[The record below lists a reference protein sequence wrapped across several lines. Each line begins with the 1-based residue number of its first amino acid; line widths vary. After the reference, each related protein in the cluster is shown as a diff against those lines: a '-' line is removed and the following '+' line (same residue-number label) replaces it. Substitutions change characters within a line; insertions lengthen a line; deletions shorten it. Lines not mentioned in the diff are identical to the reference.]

1 MHSPWPEPSRPST
14 ASSETL
20 PADDDPDTIIVDCA
34 GHQPQLPTPAEST
47 TDASSDSSHDI
58 YIQQIPQ
65 SKPRRVNPKSGARQQ
80 SRDDI
85 VKTTLSEKGRSVSGE
100 TLVTNAS
107 QSSLLRSG
115 IAALDLP
122 WSVTSLVQHHET
134 MDAESWSQ
142 NGGSSASNVE
152 EDHLRAEKA
161 AAKRAKMEENA
172 KRWNARKK
180 AAEEKATRRS
190 SRGSMLE
197 KAGEALSGL
206 TASVLGK
213 PPKKAVGICRDRQE
227 DIKRRAS
234 LRPRSMI
241 DPLILTTPALEGPQA
256 KIRRLSDGDL
266 DNQSRTAEALILPKK
281 PPPVRREKGWL
292 SSGLYAGQTR
302 DFDGAPSESK
312 NKRKH
317 DDMAPVRENR
327 TLPLPMFAG
336 ERLMQQ
342 GRDFKL
348 PYDVFSPLPPGQP
361 RPDEWRKTN
370 KNVFVGDAA
379 QVWRHSKPR
388 EHSTCMCTQET
399 GCDENCMNRF
409 MFYECDD
416 GNCNLAE
423 CSNRSFQSL
432 AQRSK
437 KGGKY
442 NVGVEVIQTRDR
454 GFGVRSNRTFEPN
467 QIIVEYTGEIITQD
481 ECDKRMR
488 TLYKNNECYY
498 LMLFDQNM
506 IIDATRGS
514 IARFVNHSCEPN
526 CRMEKWTVGGK
537 PRMAL
542 FAGDKGIMTGDELT
556 YDYNFDPFSQ
566 KNVQEC
572 RCGSSKCRGVL
583 GPKAKEERKPK
594 PEKELGPSA
603 ASRLAGAKRKIA
615 DILDEGTDRWNKRP
629 KIGVPASAAAALKR
643 ITTTKPRSRSPA
655 RTPVH
660 SSTQP
665 SPSKP
670 ALRAAS
676 LSTRGV
682 TTRRPSILKRI
693 VDGATQKPTTRRT
706 ASHSSSSEA
715 LLGGQIERP
724 LTRAESVKAKAAS
737 IRKNAVSIVRGAT

>member
-20 PADDDPDTIIVDCA
+20 PADDDPDTIVVACA
-34 GHQPQLPTPAEST
+34 GYQPQLPTPAEST
-47 TDASSDSSHDI
+47 TDVSSDSSHDI
-58 YIQQIPQ
+58 CIQQISQ
-65 SKPRRVNPKSGARQQ
+65 SKPRRVNPKSGAKEQ
-80 SRDDI
+80 SRDYI
-85 VKTTLSEKGRSVSGE
+85 VETTLSEKGRSVSGE
-100 TLVTNAS
+100 TLITNAS

-122 WSVTSLVQHHET
+122 WSVTSLVQHQDTIDGEL
-134 MDAESWSQ
+134 WSQ
-142 NGGSSASNVE
+142 NGGSSALNAE
-152 EDHLRAEKA
+152 EGRLRVEKA
-161 AAKRAKMEENA
+161 AAKRARMEENA
-172 KRWNARKK
+172 QRWDARKK

-197 KAGEALSGL
+197 MAGEAVSGL

-213 PPKKAVGICRDRQE
+213 RPKKALEIGRDRLE

-234 LRPRSMI
+234 LRPRSMVK
-241 DPLILTTPALEGPQA
+241 PLVSTTPVLEGPQA

-266 DNQSRTAEALILPKK
+266 DNDPRIAEALILPKS
-281 PPPVRREKGWL
+281 PPPVRREKRWL
-292 SSGLYAGQTR
+292 ASGLYTGQAR
-302 DFDGAPSESK
+302 DFDGRLSESK

-317 DDMAPVRENR
+317 DDVVQVSENL
-327 TLPLPMFAG
+327 TLPLPIFAG
-336 ERLMQQ
+336 ERLMTQ

-416 GNCNLAE
+416 RNCNLAE

-488 TLYKNNECYY
+488 TVYKNNEVW
-498 LMLFDQNM
+498 LLPLLF
-506 IIDATRGS
+506 I
-514 IARFVNHSCEPN
+514 F
-526 CRMEKWTVGGK
+526 
-537 PRMAL
+537 
-542 FAGDKGIMTGDELT
+542 
-556 YDYNFDPFSQ
+556 FS
-566 KNVQEC
+566 
-572 RCGSSKCRGVL
+572 S
-583 GPKAKEERKPK
+583 
-594 PEKELGPSA
+594 
-603 ASRLAGAKRKIA
+603 
-615 DILDEGTDRWNKRP
+615 
-629 KIGVPASAAAALKR
+629 
-643 ITTTKPRSRSPA
+643 
-655 RTPVH
+655 
-660 SSTQP
+660 
-665 SPSKP
+665 
-670 ALRAAS
+670 
-676 LSTRGV
+676 
-682 TTRRPSILKRI
+682 
-693 VDGATQKPTTRRT
+693 
-706 ASHSSSSEA
+706 
-715 LLGGQIERP
+715 
-724 LTRAESVKAKAAS
+724 
-737 IRKNAVSIVRGAT
+737 